1 MKREVI
7 LSIQGRQ
14 RYEDQ
19 EPEVIEL
26 VTAGT
31 MEFRDGGWDIRY
43 EESDLT
49 GLAGTTTAFRVGPR
63 GVVLKRT
70 GKLENQMIF
79 MEGRRHESLYQLD
92 IGALMIAVKAT
103 KVQSAVNEQGG
114 TVDIHYQIE
123 IEDTAITGLGRINGN
138 LHAFVYRIDSS
149 PELVY
154 GWCHGRSR
162 LRDEKQPRPGQLIC
176 FIECCGVR
184 VSDISIVDSPC
195 WSCFLHGCE
204 RVQIH

>member
-1 MKREVI
+1 MSKIPVMLNVRGV
-7 LSIQGRQ
+7 Q
-14 RYEDQ
+14 RYQDQ

-26 VTAGT
+26 TTEGT
-31 MEFRDGGWDIRY
+31 MERQKEVWELSY

-79 MEGRRHESLYQLD
+79 MEGRRHESLYQID

-123 IEDTAITGLGRINGN
+123 IEDTAMGTVEYHLDI
-138 LHAFVYRIDSS
+138 
-149 PELVY
+149 
-154 GWCHGRSR
+154 
-162 LRDEKQPRPGQLIC
+162 QP
-176 FIECCGVR
+176 
-184 VSDISIVDSPC
+184 VS
-195 WSCFLHGCE
+195 
-204 RVQIH
+204 